1 MLARIEALESSVASK
16 SKMGT
21 MQSMINVQ
29 CCSSQKEDEQSDDE
43 REGTL
48 DPIVPSV
55 LSWRGENRPAEKLPR
70 SLSSAT
76 TIPTHMQKSLQ

>member
-1 MLARIEALESSVASK
+1 
-16 SKMGT
+16 
-21 MQSMINVQ
+21 MQSIINVH
-29 CCSSQKEDEQSDDE
+29 CCSSKKEDEQSDNE

-55 LSWRGENRPAEKLPR
+55 LSWRGEKAEKLPR
-70 SLSSAT
+70 SISSAT